1 MLLDF
6 QHFAEVDVCYL
17 ATRGRVSG
25 RPHTIEIWFALHGH
39 TLYLL
44 SGGRE
49 QADWVKN
56 VLRFPAVQVK
66 INGTRFSG
74 QARLVNDPEEDS
86 LARTLLY
93 DKYTPRSGDD
103 LHNWSRSALPIAVHL
118 TV

>member
-6 QHFAEVDVCYL
+6 QRFAEVDVCYL
-17 ATRGRVSG
+17 TTKGRVSS

-39 TLYLL
+39 TLYML
-44 SGGRE
+44 SGARE
-49 QADWVKN
+49 EADWVKN

-74 QARLVNDPEEDS
+74 QARLVNDPEEGN

-103 LHNWSRSALPIAVHL
+103 LHDWSRSAFPVAVHL
-118 TV
+118 TA